1 MKHYLKLLS
10 FLPLTLCLLGTSYA
24 AGSDPNAAGAVS
36 KCSAICQPKDGGT
49 YTVANSAPS
58 VLPFPWKSSE
68 NHRFSNLTH
77 GNLFIRDPFNNE
89 LIPDLATH
97 WEVSDDLTK
106 GTFHLRKGVQFHDG
120 TELTAKDV
128 EWSYK
133 LTMKPEAEGADFL
146 MNAARLKE
154 LKGAQAFID
163 GEAEDIEGIT
173 VVDDHTIIFETAVP
187 NGNFFDVVGK
197 VYIFPEHLFRD
208 YAWEELPTLDWLTA
222 EVRVGTGPFLFE
234 ESVEGLYVSFV
245 ANDNYWAGR
254 PHLDRVVM
262 RFFSEHET
270 GTLAF
275 EKGEVDEV
283 EFLTAQEVTRFS
295 EDPQGNVFL
304 RGAPL
309 SPNYINVADK
319 PFLKDPRIA
328 QAISHAINREQ
339 LIETLLPPG
348 LRDPQFTLFPVD
360 HVMFNADARSYP
372 YDPDK
377 ARELLAEANWDPEQ
391 VVELATY
398 YNSQEALDWMA
409 FIQMYL
415 TRAGMKVTV
424 RQMNWPDMEKAGEA
438 GELDLWFTG
447 YSSDVIGDHLAYFST
462 GGAWNYGEYDNPTYN
477 DLLTRAGRSG
487 GDELKMI
494 LHELQDIFNEDLPG
508 IPIWNRTKFSLV
520 KPNFC
525 GVTAQW
531 TDQHFGYLN
540 VENIYQCDDA
550 AQTTSADPDTPSGLG
565 HPGYTFSN

>member
-1 MKHYLKLLS
+1 MKFHLMRLALLPI
-10 FLPLTLCLLGTSYA
+10 FFCLVATNFA
-24 AGSDPNAAGAVS
+24 AASNPMLAGPVS
-36 KCSAICQPKDGGT
+36 MCSAACQPMDGGT

-68 NHRFSNLTH
+68 NHRFTNLTH
-77 GNLFIRDPFNNE
+77 GNLFIKDPFNNK

-97 WEVSDDLTK
+97 WEISEDLTK
-106 GTFHLRKGVQFHDG
+106 GTFHIREGVQFHDG
-120 TELTAKDV
+120 SPLTAQDV

-133 LTMKPEAEGADFL
+133 ITMKPEAEGADFL

-163 GEAEDIEGIT
+163 GDVDEIEGIT
-173 VVDDHTIIFETAVP
+173 VVDDHTIVFETLVP
-187 NGNFFDVVGK
+187 NGNFFEVVGK
-197 VYIFPEHLFRD
+197 VYIFPAHIYRD
-208 YAWEELPTLDWLTA
+208 YSWEELPTLDWLTS
-222 EVRVGTGPFLFE
+222 EIRVGTGPFRFE
-234 ESVEGLYVSFV
+234 ESVEGQYVSFV
-245 ANDNYWAGR
+245 ANENYWAGR
-254 PHLDRVVM
+254 PHLDRIVM

-283 EFLTAQEVTRFS
+283 EFLTAQEVTRFGA
-295 EDPQGNVFL
+295 DPQGNVFL
-304 RGAPL
+304 RGTPL
-309 SPNYINVADK
+309 SPNYINIANK
-319 PFLKDPRIA
+319 PFLKDPRIR
-328 QAISHAINREQ
+328 QAISYAINREQ

-348 LRDPQFTLFPVD
+348 LRDPMFTLFPVD
-360 HVMFNADARSYP
+360 HTMFNEEAQQYG

-377 ARELLAEANWDPEQ
+377 ARALLAEAGWDPDQ

-415 TRAGMKVTV
+415 TRVGMKVTV
-424 RQMNWPDMEKAGEA
+424 RQMDWPDMEKAGEA
-438 GELDLWFTG
+438 GRLDLWFTG
-447 YSSDVIGDHLAYFST
+447 YSNDVIGDHMAYFST
-462 GGAWNYGEYDNPTYN
+462 GGAWNFGMYDNPEYN

-487 GDELKMI
+487 GEELKMI
-494 LHELQDIFNEDLPG
+494 MHDLQEIFNADLPG
-508 IPIWNRTKFSLV
+508 IPIWNRTKFSLA

-531 TDQHFGYLN
+531 TDQHFSYLN
-540 VENIYQCDDA
+540 VENIYMCND
-550 AQTTSADPDTPSGLG
+550 TTGSTSAKPNTPSGLG